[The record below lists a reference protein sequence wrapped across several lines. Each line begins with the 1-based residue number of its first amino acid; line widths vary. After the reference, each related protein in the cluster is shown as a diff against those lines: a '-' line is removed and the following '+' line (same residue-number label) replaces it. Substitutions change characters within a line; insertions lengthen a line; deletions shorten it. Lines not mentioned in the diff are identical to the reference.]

1 MSIQA
6 SNLSVTINGKKIL
19 DDLSFSCHT
28 GEITAIVGENGAGK
42 STLLNCLAGVSEFT
56 GEITINNHSLES
68 LSLAKL
74 AQYRAVLPQNSSLN
88 FPFSVHEVVRLAMSL
103 GCLSQAEQEQIIV
116 DSLALVDATQF
127 IDRDYLHLSGGEKQ
141 RVQLARVLAQL
152 RAHAHQEGRFLFLD
166 EPTSALDLKHQYST
180 LKMLRELCTSNSAP
194 GIGSQNTRWQKLGAL
209 VIVHDLNLAS
219 FYCDKILLLDNGRLI
234 AHEPPEKIFQ
244 NHIIKECF
252 GIDVIVDSHP
262 DTSKPYLIPR
272 LQ

>member
-1 MSIQA
+1 MSIHA
-6 SNLSVTINGKKIL
+6 SHLSVTINGRKIL
-19 DDLSFSCHT
+19 DDLNFTCRP

-42 STLLNCLAGVSEFT
+42 STLMNCLAGVAEFA
-56 GEITINNHSLES
+56 GEITINSHPVRT

-74 AQYRAVLPQNSSLN
+74 AHYRAVLPQHSSLS
-88 FPFSVHEVVRLAMSL
+88 FPFSVYEVVRLAMSL
-103 GCLSQAEQEQIIV
+103 GCLSQQDQALIIA

-152 RAHAHQEGRFLFLD
+152 RAHNHQENRFLFLD

-180 LKMLRELCTSNSAP
+180 LRMLRKLCTNNSERDSSVSN
-194 GIGSQNTRWQKLGAL
+194 IGAL

-219 FYCDKILLLDNGRLI
+219 FYCDKILLLDGGRLI
-234 AHEPPEKIFQ
+234 AHDAPEQIFQ
-244 NHIIKECF
+244 DDIIKRSF
-252 GIDVIVDSHP
+252 GIDVFIDRHP
-262 DTSKPYLIPR
+262 DTYKPYLIPR

>member
-1 MSIQA
+1 MSISA
-6 SNLSVTINGKKIL
+6 NNLSVTKNDRKIL
-19 DDLSFSCHT
+19 VDLNFTCRP

-42 STLLNCLAGVSEFT
+42 STLMNCLAGVAEFA
-56 GEITINNHSLES
+56 GEVTINNHPIRS

-74 AQYRAVLPQNSSLN
+74 AQYRAVLPQQSSLN
-88 FPFSVHEVVRLAMSL
+88 FPFSVYEVVRLAMSL
-103 GCLSQAEQEQIIV
+103 GCLSQKDQELIIA

-152 RAHAHQEGRFLFLD
+152 RAHNHQENRFLFLD

-180 LKMLRELCTSNSAP
+180 LKMLRKLCTNNSERENSASN
-194 GIGSQNTRWQKLGAL
+194 IGAL

-219 FYCDKILLLDNGRLI
+219 FYCDKILLLDGGRLI
-234 AHEPPEKIFQ
+234 AHDAPEQIFQ
-244 NHIIKECF
+244 HNIIKRSF
-252 GIDVIVDSHP
+252 GIDVFIDHHP
-262 DTSKPYLIPR
+262 DTYKPYLIPR